1 MAKEEKIN
9 KEQEELKQ
17 RRQYNIDHNL
27 PSEEL
32 KDIRKNLWLHN
43 TLYKI
48 MSLFNTISGF
58 EKDFERYKFDFNGRP
73 IIFAFNHVRMQDI
86 SSEMEA
92 IKNHMVLLSGDFKNV
107 HPDISGKLLE
117 KNGVIYFD
125 MKNSYFCSIFWL
137 ILFSCKL
144 PCDLIS
150 HPLSNLNDDDKCNN
164 CY

>member
-86 SSEMEA
+86 AIEMEA

-117 KNGVIYFD
+117 KMV
-125 MKNSYFCSIFWL
+125 
-137 ILFSCKL
+137 
-144 PCDLIS
+144 
-150 HPLSNLNDDDKCNN
+150 
-164 CY
+164 